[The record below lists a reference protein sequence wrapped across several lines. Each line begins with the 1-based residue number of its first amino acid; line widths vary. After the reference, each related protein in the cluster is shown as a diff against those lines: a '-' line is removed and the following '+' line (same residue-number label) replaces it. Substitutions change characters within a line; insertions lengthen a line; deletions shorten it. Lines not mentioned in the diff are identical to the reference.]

1 LNKWLIGARLKTLPA
16 AISPVLIGTSY
27 AQDINW
33 INAALALV
41 VALFLQ
47 IAVNYAN
54 DYSDGIKGTDSNRV
68 GPTRLVASGLASV
81 RSVKNASYFCFLI
94 AAIAGSILSL
104 SISKW
109 LFVIGALSIL
119 AAWGYTGGR
128 KPYGYLGFGEVSVF
142 VFFGL
147 IATIGSYYIQ
157 SKEINWQIFLLSI
170 PVGCLSCAVL
180 VINNLRDLSNDKLV
194 GKRTLAVLLG
204 DKKTRNFYTV
214 LLVVS
219 QLISVIAAIVNIRML
234 FTLICI
240 PVMIS
245 AIKKV
250 SLGVKGFELIPILGR
265 TARLQLLL
273 AVITAAVL
281 FNWNGIK

>member
-1 LNKWLIGARLKTLPA
+1 LNKWLIGARIKTLPA

-27 AQDINW
+27 AEQITW
-33 INAALALV
+33 INAALALI

-54 DYSDGIKGTDSNRV
+54 DYSDGIKGTDQNRI
-68 GPTRLVASGLASV
+68 GPIRLVASGLASAEAV
-81 RSVKNASYFCFLI
+81 RNAAYISFLI
-94 AAIAGSILSL
+94 AAIAGSILSFNT
-104 SISKW
+104 SMW
-109 LFVIGALSIL
+109 LFIIGGISIL
-119 AAWGYTGGR
+119 AAWGYTGGK
-128 KPYGYLGFGEVSVF
+128 KPYGYIGFGELSVF

-147 IATIGSYYIQ
+147 VATIGSYYIQ
-157 SKEINWQIFLLSI
+157 SEELNWQIFLLSI

-204 DKKTRNFYTV
+204 DKKTRNFYIV
-214 LLVVS
+214 LLVIS
-219 QLISVIAAIVNIRML
+219 QLVSISAAVINIKML

-240 PVMIS
+240 PMAVNV
-245 AIKKV
+245 IKKIAT
-250 SLGVKGFELIPILGR
+250 GVGGIELITILGK

-273 AVITAAVL
+273 AIITAAAL
-281 FNWNGIK
+281 FN

>member
-1 LNKWLIGARLKTLPA
+1 MNKWLIGARIKTLPA

-27 AQDINW
+27 AEQITW
-33 INAALALV
+33 INAALALI

-54 DYSDGIKGTDSNRV
+54 DFSDGIKGTDQNRI
-68 GPTRLVASGLASV
+68 GPIRLVASGLASAVAV
-81 RSVKNASYFCFLI
+81 RNAAYISFLT
-94 AAIAGSILSL
+94 AAIAGSILSFNT
-104 SISKW
+104 SMW
-109 LFVIGALSIL
+109 LFIIGGISIL
-119 AAWGYTGGR
+119 AAWGYTGGK
-128 KPYGYLGFGEVSVF
+128 KPYGYIGFGELSVF

-147 IATIGSYYIQ
+147 VATIGSYYIQ
-157 SKEINWQIFLLSI
+157 SEELNWQIFLLSI

-204 DKKTRNFYTV
+204 DKKTRNFYIV
-214 LLVVS
+214 LLVIS
-219 QLISVIAAIVNIRML
+219 QLVSISAAVIDIKML

-240 PVMIS
+240 PMAVNV
-245 AIKKV
+245 IKKIAT
-250 SLGVKGFELIPILGR
+250 GVEGIELIPILGK

-273 AVITAAVL
+273 AVITAAAL
-281 FNWNGIK
+281 FN

>member
-1 LNKWLIGARLKTLPA
+1 MNKWLIGARVKTLPA

-94 AAIAGSILSL
+94 AAFAGSILSL

-180 VINNLRDLSNDKLV
+180 VINNLRDLSNDELV

-204 DKKTRNFYTV
+204 DKKTRNFYSV

-219 QLISVIAAIVNIRML
+219 QLISVLAAVVNIRML

-240 PVMIS
+240 PVMIN

-250 SLGVKGFELIPILGR
+250 LRSF
-265 TARLQLLL
+265 
-273 AVITAAVL
+273 
-281 FNWNGIK
+281 

>member
-1 LNKWLIGARLKTLPA
+1 MNKWLIGARIKTLPA

-27 AQDINW
+27 AEQITW
-33 INAALALV
+33 INAALALI

-54 DYSDGIKGTDSNRV
+54 DYSDGIKGTDQNRI
-68 GPTRLVASGLASV
+68 GPIRLVASGLASAVAV
-81 RSVKNASYFCFLI
+81 RNAAYISFLI
-94 AAIAGSILSL
+94 AAIAGSILSFN
-104 SISKW
+104 ISMW
-109 LFVIGALSIL
+109 LFIIGGISIL
-119 AAWGYTGGR
+119 AAWAYTGGK
-128 KPYGYLGFGEVSVF
+128 KPYGYIGFGELSVF

-147 IATIGSYYIQ
+147 VATIGSYYIQ
-157 SKEINWQIFLLSI
+157 SEELNWQIFLLSI

-204 DKKTRNFYTV
+204 DKKTRNFYIV
-214 LLVVS
+214 LLVIS
-219 QLISVIAAIVNIRML
+219 QLVSISAAVIDIKML

-240 PVMIS
+240 PMAVNV
-245 AIKKV
+245 IKKIAT
-250 SLGVKGFELIPILGR
+250 GVGGIELIPILGK

-273 AVITAAVL
+273 AVITAAAL
-281 FNWNGIK
+281 FN

>member
-1 LNKWLIGARLKTLPA
+1 LNKWLIGARIKTLPA

-27 AQDINW
+27 AEQITW
-33 INAALALV
+33 INAALALI

-54 DYSDGIKGTDSNRV
+54 DYSDGIKGTDQNRI
-68 GPTRLVASGLASV
+68 GPIRLVASGLASAIAV
-81 RSVKNASYFCFLI
+81 RNAAYISFLI
-94 AAIAGSILSL
+94 AAIAGSILSFNT
-104 SISKW
+104 SMW
-109 LFVIGALSIL
+109 LFIIGGISIL
-119 AAWGYTGGR
+119 AAWGYTGGK
-128 KPYGYLGFGEVSVF
+128 KPYGYIGFGELSVF

-147 IATIGSYYIQ
+147 VATIGSYYIQ
-157 SKEINWQIFLLSI
+157 SEELNWQIFLLSI

-204 DKKTRNFYTV
+204 DKKTRNFYIV
-214 LLVVS
+214 LLVIS
-219 QLISVIAAIVNIRML
+219 QLVSISAAVIDIKML

-240 PVMIS
+240 PMAVNV
-245 AIKKV
+245 IKKIAT
-250 SLGVKGFELIPILGR
+250 GVEGIELIPILGK

-273 AVITAAVL
+273 AVITAAAL
-281 FNWNGIK
+281 FN

>member
-1 LNKWLIGARLKTLPA
+1 MNKWLIGARIKTLPA

-27 AQDINW
+27 AEQITW
-33 INAALALV
+33 INAALALI

-54 DYSDGIKGTDSNRV
+54 DYSDGIKGTDQNRI
-68 GPTRLVASGLASV
+68 GPIRLVASGLASAVAV
-81 RSVKNASYFCFLI
+81 RNAAYISFLI
-94 AAIAGSILSL
+94 AAIAGSILSFNT
-104 SISKW
+104 SMW
-109 LFVIGALSIL
+109 LFIIGGISIL
-119 AAWGYTGGR
+119 AAWGYTGGK
-128 KPYGYLGFGEVSVF
+128 KPYGYIGFGELSVF

-147 IATIGSYYIQ
+147 VATIGSYYIQ
-157 SKEINWQIFLLSI
+157 SEELNWQILLLSI

-204 DKKTRNFYTV
+204 DKKTRNFYIV
-214 LLVVS
+214 LLVIS
-219 QLISVIAAIVNIRML
+219 QLVSISAAVIDIKML

-240 PVMIS
+240 PMAVNV
-245 AIKKV
+245 IKKIAT
-250 SLGVKGFELIPILGR
+250 GVEGIELIPILGK

-273 AVITAAVL
+273 AVITAAAL
-281 FNWNGIK
+281 FN

>member
-1 LNKWLIGARLKTLPA
+1 LNKWLIGARIKTLPA

-27 AQDINW
+27 AEQITW
-33 INAALALV
+33 INAALALI

-54 DYSDGIKGTDSNRV
+54 DYSDGIKGADQNRI
-68 GPTRLVASGLASV
+68 GPIRLVASGLASAVAV
-81 RSVKNASYFCFLI
+81 RNAAYISFLI
-94 AAIAGSILSL
+94 AAIAGSILSFKT
-104 SISKW
+104 SMW
-109 LFVIGALSIL
+109 LFIIGGISIL
-119 AAWGYTGGR
+119 AAWGYTGGK
-128 KPYGYLGFGEVSVF
+128 KPYGYIGFGELSVF

-147 IATIGSYYIQ
+147 VATIGSYYIQ
-157 SKEINWQIFLLSI
+157 SEELNWQIFLLSI

-204 DKKTRNFYTV
+204 DKKTRNFYIV
-214 LLVVS
+214 LLVIS
-219 QLISVIAAIVNIRML
+219 QLVSISAAVIDIKML

-240 PVMIS
+240 PMAVNV
-245 AIKKV
+245 IKKIAT
-250 SLGVKGFELIPILGR
+250 GVEGIELIPILGK

-273 AVITAAVL
+273 AVITAAAL
-281 FNWNGIK
+281 FN

>member
-1 LNKWLIGARLKTLPA
+1 MNKWLIGARIKTLPA

-27 AQDINW
+27 AEQITW
-33 INAALALV
+33 INAALALI

-54 DYSDGIKGTDSNRV
+54 DYSDGIKGTDQNRI
-68 GPTRLVASGLASV
+68 GPIRLVASGLASAIAV
-81 RSVKNASYFCFLI
+81 RNAAYISFLI
-94 AAIAGSILSL
+94 AAIAGSILSFN
-104 SISKW
+104 ISMW
-109 LFVIGALSIL
+109 LFIIGGISIL
-119 AAWGYTGGR
+119 AAWGYTGGK
-128 KPYGYLGFGEVSVF
+128 KPYGYIGFGELSVF

-147 IATIGSYYIQ
+147 VATIGSYYIQ
-157 SKEINWQIFLLSI
+157 SEELNWQIFLLSI

-204 DKKTRNFYTV
+204 DKKTRNFYIV
-214 LLVVS
+214 LLVIS
-219 QLISVIAAIVNIRML
+219 QLVSISAAVIDIKML

-240 PVMIS
+240 PMAVNV
-245 AIKKV
+245 IKKIAT
-250 SLGVKGFELIPILGR
+250 GVEGIELIPILGK

-273 AVITAAVL
+273 AVITAAAL
-281 FNWNGIK
+281 FN

>member
-1 LNKWLIGARLKTLPA
+1 MNKWLIGARIKTLPA

-27 AQDINW
+27 AEEITW
-33 INAALALV
+33 INAALALI

-54 DYSDGIKGTDSNRV
+54 DFSDGIKGTDQNRI
-68 GPTRLVASGLASV
+68 GPIRLVASGLASAVAV
-81 RSVKNASYFCFLI
+81 RNAAYISFLI
-94 AAIAGSILSL
+94 AAIAGSILSFN
-104 SISKW
+104 ISMW
-109 LFVIGALSIL
+109 LFIIGGISIL
-119 AAWGYTGGR
+119 AAWGYTGGK
-128 KPYGYLGFGEVSVF
+128 KPYGYIGFGELSVF

-147 IATIGSYYIQ
+147 VATIGSYYIQ
-157 SKEINWQIFLLSI
+157 SEELNWQIFLLSI

-204 DKKTRNFYTV
+204 DKKTRNFYIV
-214 LLVVS
+214 LLVIS
-219 QLISVIAAIVNIRML
+219 QLVSISAAVIDIKML

-240 PVMIS
+240 PMAVNV
-245 AIKKV
+245 IKKIAT
-250 SLGVKGFELIPILGR
+250 GVGGIELIPILGK

-273 AVITAAVL
+273 AVITAAAL
-281 FNWNGIK
+281 FN

>member
-1 LNKWLIGARLKTLPA
+1 MNKWLIGARIKTLPA

-27 AQDINW
+27 AEQITW
-33 INAALALV
+33 INAALALI

-54 DYSDGIKGTDSNRV
+54 DYSDGIKGTDQNRI
-68 GPTRLVASGLASV
+68 GPIRLVASGLASAVAV
-81 RSVKNASYFCFLI
+81 RNAAYISFLI
-94 AAIAGSILSL
+94 AAIAGSILSFNT
-104 SISKW
+104 SMW
-109 LFVIGALSIL
+109 LFIIGGISIL
-119 AAWGYTGGR
+119 AAWGYTGGK
-128 KPYGYLGFGEVSVF
+128 KPYGYIGFGELSVF

-147 IATIGSYYIQ
+147 VATIGSYYIQ
-157 SKEINWQIFLLSI
+157 SEELNWQIFLLSI

-204 DKKTRNFYTV
+204 DKKTRNFYII
-214 LLVVS
+214 LLVIS
-219 QLISVIAAIVNIRML
+219 QLVSISAAVIDIKML

-240 PVMIS
+240 PMTVNV
-245 AIKKV
+245 IKKIAT
-250 SLGVKGFELIPILGR
+250 GVGGIELIPILGK

-273 AVITAAVL
+273 AVITAAAL
-281 FNWNGIK
+281 FN

>member
-1 LNKWLIGARLKTLPA
+1 MNKWLIGARIKTLPA

-27 AQDINW
+27 AEQITW
-33 INAALALV
+33 INAALALI

-54 DYSDGIKGTDSNRV
+54 DYSDGIKGTDQNRI
-68 GPTRLVASGLASV
+68 GPIRLVASGLASAIAV
-81 RSVKNASYFCFLI
+81 RNAAYISFLI
-94 AAIAGSILSL
+94 AAIAGSILSFNT
-104 SISKW
+104 SMW
-109 LFVIGALSIL
+109 LFIIGGISIL
-119 AAWGYTGGR
+119 AAWGYTGGK
-128 KPYGYLGFGEVSVF
+128 KPYGYIGFGELSVF

-147 IATIGSYYIQ
+147 VATIGSYYIQ
-157 SKEINWQIFLLSI
+157 SEELNWQIFLLSI

-204 DKKTRNFYTV
+204 DNKTRNFYIV
-214 LLVVS
+214 LLVIS
-219 QLISVIAAIVNIRML
+219 QLVSISAAVIDIKML

-240 PVMIS
+240 PMAVNV
-245 AIKKV
+245 IKKIAT
-250 SLGVKGFELIPILGR
+250 GVGGIELIPILGK

-273 AVITAAVL
+273 AIITAAAL
-281 FNWNGIK
+281 FN

>member
-1 LNKWLIGARLKTLPA
+1 MNKWLIGARVKTLPA

-68 GPTRLVASGLASV
+68 GPTRLVASGLASA
-81 RSVKNASYFCFLI
+81 RAVKNASYFCFLI
-94 AAIAGSILSL
+94 AAFAGSILSL

-180 VINNLRDLSNDKLV
+180 VINNLRDLSNDELV

-219 QLISVIAAIVNIRML
+219 QLISVIAAVVNIRML

-240 PVMIS
+240 PVMIN

-250 SLGVKGFELIPILGR
+250 SLGAKGIELIPILGR

-273 AVITAAVL
+273 AVITAAAL

>member
-1 LNKWLIGARLKTLPA
+1 MNKWLIGARIKTLPA

-27 AQDINW
+27 AEQINW
-33 INAALALV
+33 INAALALI

-54 DYSDGIKGTDSNRV
+54 DYSDGIKGADQNRI
-68 GPTRLVASGLASV
+68 GPIRLVASGLASAVAV
-81 RSVKNASYFCFLI
+81 RNAAYISFLI
-94 AAIAGSILSL
+94 AAIAGSILSFN
-104 SISKW
+104 ISMW
-109 LFVIGALSIL
+109 LFIIGGISIL
-119 AAWGYTGGR
+119 AAWGYTGGK
-128 KPYGYLGFGEVSVF
+128 KPYGYIGFGELSVF

-147 IATIGSYYIQ
+147 VATIGSYYIQ
-157 SKEINWQIFLLSI
+157 SEELNWQIFLLSI

-204 DKKTRNFYTV
+204 DKKTRNFYIV
-214 LLVVS
+214 LLVIS
-219 QLISVIAAIVNIRML
+219 QLVSISAAVIDIKML

-240 PVMIS
+240 PMAVNV
-245 AIKKV
+245 IKKIAT
-250 SLGVKGFELIPILGR
+250 GVEGIELIPILGK

-273 AVITAAVL
+273 AVITAAAL
-281 FNWNGIK
+281 FN

>member
-1 LNKWLIGARLKTLPA
+1 MNKWLIGARIKTLPA

-27 AQDINW
+27 AEQITW
-33 INAALALV
+33 INAALTLI

-54 DYSDGIKGTDSNRV
+54 DYSDGIKGTDQNRI
-68 GPTRLVASGLASV
+68 GPIRLVASGLASAVAV
-81 RSVKNASYFCFLI
+81 RNAAYISFLI
-94 AAIAGSILSL
+94 AAIAGSILSFNT
-104 SISKW
+104 SMW
-109 LFVIGALSIL
+109 LFIIGGISIL
-119 AAWGYTGGR
+119 AAWGYTGGK
-128 KPYGYLGFGEVSVF
+128 KPYGYIGFGELSVF

-147 IATIGSYYIQ
+147 VATIGSYYIQ
-157 SKEINWQIFLLSI
+157 SKELNWQIFLLSI

-204 DKKTRNFYTV
+204 DKKTRNFYIV
-214 LLVVS
+214 LLVIS
-219 QLISVIAAIVNIRML
+219 QLVSISAAVIDIKML

-240 PVMIS
+240 PMAVNV
-245 AIKKV
+245 IKKIAT
-250 SLGVKGFELIPILGR
+250 GVEGIELIPILGK

-273 AVITAAVL
+273 AVITAAAL
-281 FNWNGIK
+281 FN

>member
-1 LNKWLIGARLKTLPA
+1 
-16 AISPVLIGTSY
+16 
-27 AQDINW
+27 
-33 INAALALV
+33 
-41 VALFLQ
+41 
-47 IAVNYAN
+47 
-54 DYSDGIKGTDSNRV
+54 
-68 GPTRLVASGLASV
+68 
-81 RSVKNASYFCFLI
+81 
-94 AAIAGSILSL
+94 
-104 SISKW
+104 
-109 LFVIGALSIL
+109 VIGALSIL

-180 VINNLRDLSNDKLV
+180 VINNLRDLSNDELV

-204 DKKTRNFYTV
+204 DKKTRNFYNV
-214 LLVVS
+214 LLAVS
-219 QLISVIAAIVNIRML
+219 QLISVIAAVVNIRMF

-240 PVMIS
+240 PVMINT
-245 AIKKV
+245 IKKV
-250 SLGVKGFELIPILGR
+250 SLGAKGIELIPILGR

-273 AVITAAVL
+273 AVITAAAL

>member
-1 LNKWLIGARLKTLPA
+1 MNKWLIGARIKTLPA

-27 AQDINW
+27 AEQITW
-33 INAALALV
+33 INAALALI

-54 DYSDGIKGTDSNRV
+54 DYSDGIKGTDQNRI
-68 GPTRLVASGLASV
+68 GPIRLVASGLASAVAV
-81 RSVKNASYFCFLI
+81 RNAAYISFLI
-94 AAIAGSILSL
+94 AAIAGSILSFNT
-104 SISKW
+104 SMW
-109 LFVIGALSIL
+109 LFIIGGISIL
-119 AAWGYTGGR
+119 AAWGYTGGK
-128 KPYGYLGFGEVSVF
+128 KPYGYIGFGELSVF

-147 IATIGSYYIQ
+147 VATIGSYYIQ
-157 SKEINWQIFLLSI
+157 SEELNWQIFLLSI

-204 DKKTRNFYTV
+204 DKKTRNFYIV
-214 LLVVS
+214 LLVIS
-219 QLISVIAAIVNIRML
+219 QLVSISAAVIDIKML

-240 PVMIS
+240 PMAVNM
-245 AIKKV
+245 IKKIAT
-250 SLGVKGFELIPILGR
+250 GVEGIELIPILGK

-273 AVITAAVL
+273 AVITAAAL
-281 FNWNGIK
+281 FN

>member
-1 LNKWLIGARLKTLPA
+1 MNKWLIGARIKTLPA

-27 AQDINW
+27 AEQITW
-33 INAALALV
+33 INAALALI

-54 DYSDGIKGTDSNRV
+54 DYSDGIKGTDQNRI
-68 GPTRLVASGLASV
+68 GPIRLVASGLASAVAV
-81 RSVKNASYFCFLI
+81 RNAAYISFLI
-94 AAIAGSILSL
+94 AAIAGSILSFNT
-104 SISKW
+104 SMW
-109 LFVIGALSIL
+109 LFIIGGISIL
-119 AAWGYTGGR
+119 AAWGYTGGK
-128 KPYGYLGFGEVSVF
+128 KPYGYIGFGELSVF

-147 IATIGSYYIQ
+147 VATIGSYYIQ
-157 SKEINWQIFLLSI
+157 SEELNWQIFLLSI

-204 DKKTRNFYTV
+204 DKKTRNFYII
-214 LLVVS
+214 LLVIS
-219 QLISVIAAIVNIRML
+219 QLVSISAAVIDIKML

-240 PVMIS
+240 PMTVNV
-245 AIKKV
+245 IKKIAT
-250 SLGVKGFELIPILGR
+250 GVGGIELIPILGK

-273 AVITAAVL
+273 AIITAAAL
-281 FNWNGIK
+281 FN

>member
-1 LNKWLIGARLKTLPA
+1 MNKWLIGARIKTLPA

-27 AQDINW
+27 AEQITW
-33 INAALALV
+33 INAALALI

-54 DYSDGIKGTDSNRV
+54 DYSDGIKGTDQNRI
-68 GPTRLVASGLASV
+68 GPIRLVASGLASAVAV
-81 RSVKNASYFCFLI
+81 RNAAYISFLI
-94 AAIAGSILSL
+94 AAIAGSILSFNT
-104 SISKW
+104 SMW
-109 LFVIGALSIL
+109 LFIIGGISIL
-119 AAWGYTGGR
+119 AAWGYTGGK
-128 KPYGYLGFGEVSVF
+128 KPYGYIGFGELSVF

-147 IATIGSYYIQ
+147 VATIGSYYIQ
-157 SKEINWQIFLLSI
+157 SGELNWQIFLLSI

-204 DKKTRNFYTV
+204 DKKTRNFYIV
-214 LLVVS
+214 LLVIS
-219 QLISVIAAIVNIRML
+219 QLVSISAAVIDIKML

-240 PVMIS
+240 PMAVNV
-245 AIKKV
+245 IKKIAT
-250 SLGVKGFELIPILGR
+250 GVEGIELIPILGK

-273 AVITAAVL
+273 AVITAAAL
-281 FNWNGIK
+281 FN